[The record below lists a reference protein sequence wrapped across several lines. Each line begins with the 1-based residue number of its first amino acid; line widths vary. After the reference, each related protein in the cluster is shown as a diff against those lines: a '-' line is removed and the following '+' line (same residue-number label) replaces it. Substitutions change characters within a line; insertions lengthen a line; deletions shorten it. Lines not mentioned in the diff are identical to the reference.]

1 MVPLG
6 AHGALNEALDLFQVP
21 QLAEAPVQDPVRED
35 LEVARERIQI
45 TPEVVRGVVILEVQP
60 LITVLI
66 LKAVEAVPIIP
77 VQTKSIYKV

>member
-6 AHGALNEALDLFQVP
+6 AHGVLNEALDLFQVP

-35 LEVARERIQI
+35 LEVAQEHIQI
-45 TPEVVRGVVILEVQP
+45 TPEVALGVVILEVQP
-60 LITVLI
+60 LIMDLI
-66 LKAVEAVPIIP
+66 MKAAVADPIIP

>member
-6 AHGALNEALDLFQVP
+6 AHGVLNEALDLFQVP
-21 QLAEAPVQDPVRED
+21 QLAEAPVQDLVRED

-45 TPEVVRGVVILEVQP
+45 TPEVVLGVVILEVQP
-60 LITVLI
+60 LIMDLI
-66 LKAVEAVPIIP
+66 MKAEAEDPIIP